1 MSSLLNAKE
10 QFLIE
15 ICPKPIPFNRYN
27 NISIEDYDKQNISS
41 SPIYKGYHLYN
52 KCSESPN
59 IPNFPFGGNTPPDT
73 NYIKLIYLNY
83 IANKSLEKK
92 LYKLDRED

>member
-1 MSSLLNAKE
+1 MSSTLRVKE

-15 ICPKPIPFNRYN
+15 IRPIPIPLKNYNNVTIEDYN
-27 NISIEDYDKQNISS
+27 NISSS
-41 SPIYKGYHLYN
+41 SAYKGYNLYN

-59 IPNFPFGGNTPPDT
+59 IPNIPIGGNTPPDT

-83 IANKSLEKK
+83 LANKSLEKN
-92 LYKLDRED
+92 LYKLDKEN